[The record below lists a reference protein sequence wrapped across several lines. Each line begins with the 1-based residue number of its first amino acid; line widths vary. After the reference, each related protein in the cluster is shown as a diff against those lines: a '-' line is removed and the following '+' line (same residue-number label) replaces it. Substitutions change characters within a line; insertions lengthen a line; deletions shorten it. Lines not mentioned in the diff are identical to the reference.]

1 MFSFSRCK
9 GAISKMSTAGL
20 CAGTFVE
27 RPPSGFAR
35 VLGVATSLGRRLS
48 VAALLCATLAACD
61 AAQQRQA
68 SSTMDPLLRAICEA
82 AMRSP
87 GRYGTVSAEDRRLCA
102 NLSSSVTN
110 VSVLIG
116 GALAQALS
124 PNEREKAGEST
135 KRVLDAPPRPGTRET
150 WSSPDTPGNRG
161 GSELVRV
168 EPGDNCRVVR
178 EVGYIQGR
186 EVVQDSRLCR
196 NEGGG
201 WRRVA

>member
-1 MFSFSRCK
+1 
-9 GAISKMSTAGL
+9 
-20 CAGTFVE
+20 
-27 RPPSGFAR
+27 
-35 VLGVATSLGRRLS
+35 
-48 VAALLCATLAACD
+48 
-61 AAQQRQA
+61 
-68 SSTMDPLLRAICEA
+68 MDPLLRAVCEA

-168 EPGDNCRVVR
+168 EPADNCRVVR

>member
-9 GAISKMSTAGL
+9 GAFPTMSTAGP
-20 CAGTFVE
+20 CAGTFVQS
-27 RPPSGFAR
+27 PPSSFAR
-35 VLGVATSLGRRLS
+35 VFGVATSLGLRLS
-48 VAALLCATLAACD
+48 VAGLLCATLAACD

-68 SSTMDPLLRAICEA
+68 HQVVNPLLRTVCEA
-82 AMRSP
+82 SMRRP
-87 GRYGTVSAEDRRLCA
+87 GSNYISAQDRKLCA
-102 NLSSSVTN
+102 DLSKVTAD
-110 VSVLIG
+110 VTVLIG

-124 PNEREKAGEST
+124 PNELKKADEST

>member
-1 MFSFSRCK
+1 MFSFSRCRV
-9 GAISKMSTAGL
+9 AFSTMSTAEPR
-20 CAGTFVE
+20 ASTFVQS
-27 RPPSGFAR
+27 PPSSFAR
-35 VLGVATSLGRRLS
+35 VLGAVTSLGRRLS

-68 SSTMDPLLRAICEA
+68 SSTMDPLLRTVCEA
-82 AMRSP
+82 TMRSP
-87 GRYGTVSAEDRRLCA
+87 GPRGRVSAADRQLCA
-102 NLSSSVTN
+102 NLSRGVTN
-110 VSVLIG
+110 ASVLIG

-135 KRVLDAPPRPGTRET
+135 KRVLDAPPQPGTRET

-196 NEGGG
+196 GEGGG